1 MAGRL
6 FIDAHYSDETRIA
19 ILDENGNLENFEVEH
34 SKRKQIKGNIY
45 LARVVRIEPSIQ
57 AAFIDYGEEKN
68 GFLPLS
74 EIHYDYFNKDA
85 LNEEE
90 SKYLEDDSHVRGFSK
105 HFKIQ
110 DVITNKQVFLV
121 QAEKEVRGNKCA
133 FFTTFISIPGR
144 YCVLTPNPPKGKSTC
159 VSKRLE
165 ASEKERLREIIDS
178 LDIPDGM
185 GCIVRTAGENRAKQ
199 EIKRDLEYLVRL
211 WNEIKDEKGAATA
224 PALLYEEGNIVKRT
238 IRDLYSRTM
247 DGITIQGAEAYKE
260 ARTFMKLFTPSHVKK
275 IELYK
280 DNATPLFHKHD
291 IEEKIKEI
299 LNPVVHLPS
308 GGSIVIDVTE
318 ALIAIDVN
326 SGKSKSEKDLNGTAL
341 KTNLEAVTEIA
352 RQIRLRD
359 IAGIIVID
367 FIDMANYSSNSKVEH
382 KMREAMKQDYS
393 SVQIGK
399 ISQFGL
405 MEISRQRLRQSL
417 SETSFVKCK
426 HCCGVGKILSIE
438 VVALSV
444 IRKIESSL
452 VNGNAKSIIVEVAS
466 GVDLYILNNKRRII
480 SEMEG
485 FYQVYIEITRN
496 QTLVQTDC
504 KILIK
509 EFKATDMVDPSN
521 NIKENC
527 LNISIPAPQEPEI
540 AEKNRPLSKPPEP
553 ELTKGDNVAQKA
565 DSEEKM
571 AEEPAKDQTP
581 QPPKKKRRRR
591 HRRVTDGQ
599 QAASPEVSAEP
610 VSPDQEP
617 SSDSEVKP
625 LEESPP
631 IEEAPRQERP
641 AKRRRPPR
649 KKVAAADRKVDDSS
663 LASELMQSAAG
674 GDDAGP
680 KINYR
685 KSGSTPKKADR
696 DGWLKKL
703 FG

>member
-1 MAGRL
+1 MAGKL

-57 AAFIDYGEEKN
+57 AAFIDYGDEKN

-85 LNEEE
+85 LSNEDV
-90 SKYLEDDSHVRGFSK
+90 KYLEDENQTRGLSK
-105 HFKIQ
+105 RFKIQ
-110 DVITNKQVFLV
+110 EVIANRQVLLV

-144 YCVLTPNPPKGKSTC
+144 YCVLTPNPPKGKNTC
-159 VSKRLE
+159 VSRRLE
-165 ASEKERLREIIDS
+165 ATEKERLREIIGS

-185 GCIVRTAGENRAKQ
+185 GCIVRTAGENRGKQ
-199 EIKRDLEYLVRL
+199 EIKRDLEYLCRL
-211 WNEIKDEKGAATA
+211 WNEIKDAADTSTA
-224 PALLYEEGNIVKRT
+224 PARLYEEGNIVKRT

-247 DGITIQGAEAYKE
+247 DGITIQGVEAYKE
-260 ARTFMKLFTPSHVKK
+260 ARTFMKLFTPSHVKR

-280 DNATPLFHKHD
+280 DNATPLFYKYA

-299 LNPVVHLPS
+299 LNPVVQLPS

-326 SGKSKSEKDLNGTAL
+326 SGKSKSEKNLDGTAL

-359 IAGIIVID
+359 ISGIIVID
-367 FIDMANYSSNSKVEH
+367 FIDMASYASNSKVEH
-382 KMREAMKQDYS
+382 KMKEAMKNDYS

-405 MEISRQRLRQSL
+405 MEISRQRLRSSL

-426 HCCGVGKILSIE
+426 HCGGIGKILSIE

-444 IRKIESSL
+444 IRTIESSL
-452 VNGNAKSIIVEVAS
+452 VHGNAKSIVVEVAA

-480 SEMEG
+480 TEMEA
-485 FYQVYIEITRN
+485 FYQVYIEIARN
-496 QTLVQTDC
+496 QTLEQSDC

-509 EFKATDMVDPSN
+509 EYKADAVSEEVTTPKCVNHTHNPV
-521 NIKENC
+521 KEKC
-527 LNISIPAPQEPEI
+527 LNIETEFPQNKAPAKEEVVAQDTVATQEEPAPQ
-540 AEKNRPLSKPPEP
+540 
-553 ELTKGDNVAQKA
+553 
-565 DSEEKM
+565 
-571 AEEPAKDQTP
+571 P
-581 QPPKKKRRRR
+581 QATKKKRYRRR
-591 HRRVTDGQ
+591 RR
-599 QAASPEVSAEP
+599 APEGAVLE
-610 VSPDQEP
+610 QG
-617 SSDSEVKP
+617 SS
-625 LEESPP
+625 ESP
-631 IEEAPRQERP
+631 APLDREV
-641 AKRRRPPR
+641 RPPLTR
-649 KKVAAADRKVDDSS
+649 PSESGLDASR
-663 LASELMQSAAG
+663 ASELLQSTKG
-674 GDDAGP
+674 TSD
-680 KINYR
+680 IVH
-685 KSGSTPKKADR
+685 KSAHQENTTAKKVDK